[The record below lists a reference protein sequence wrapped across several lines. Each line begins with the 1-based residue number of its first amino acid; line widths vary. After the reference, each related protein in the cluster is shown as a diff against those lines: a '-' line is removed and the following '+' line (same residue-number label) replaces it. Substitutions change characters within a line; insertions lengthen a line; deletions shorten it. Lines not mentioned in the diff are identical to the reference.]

1 MWTQQVRLNEI
12 KKTRTQ
18 YTMKYVN
25 ERKSQRNR
33 SEKKREEEKIFKR
46 EKILEEVEKRNVFS
60 NKLKHCE

>member
-1 MWTQQVRLNEI
+1 
-12 KKTRTQ
+12 
-18 YTMKYVN
+18 MKYVN